1 MLLSRG
7 LFAGVSSGRAPVGS
21 PEADSGFVSRG
32 GRFDGTDLPGRRFAL
47 ALRTRRSVSRVS
59 NSCLTPIAFDGSP
72 APPSLSASSLSCALT
87 CEGIGISS
95 CYHRRSNST
104 PSGPARL
111 DSVHVLEPVA
121 TASGHIVTPS
131 DEFPEALLY
140 RGIAAHGEPLKLRWV
155 LQHLGQTRI
164 FLMSSNGR
172 VRRVGVG
179 ISLI

>member
-1 MLLSRG
+1 MASSRASLLGALRLALQKPIQDMLAAVVDSTALPAPICAD
-7 LFAGVSSGRAPVGS
+7 AGAP
-21 PEADSGFVSRG
+21 
-32 GRFDGTDLPGRRFAL
+32 

-59 NSCLTPIAFDGSP
+59 NSCLTRIAFVGS
-72 APPSLSASSLSCALT
+72 AALPSLSASSLSCALT

-95 CYHRRSNST
+95 CYYRRSNST

-140 RGIAAHGEPLKLRWV
+140 RGIAAYGEPLMLWWV
-155 LQHLGQTRI
+155 LQHLGQTRA

-172 VRRVGVG
+172 VWRVGVG
-179 ISLI
+179 IPLI